1 MGRHKIYTDE
11 QIKQNRALHN
21 KANYNRILAAQSDK
35 KRFVNSLDIIER
47 FLDGVEKLN
56 KVKESK
62 ITVETTK
69 LEQLLKK
76 AKAIN
81 MSVKIE
87 ADVRKMMSEKIEVE
101 LRSLPQSGEA
111 AAESTAKEEQQPLVD
126 SLKAQK

>member
-1 MGRHKIYTDE
+1 MGRHKIFTAE

-62 ITVETTK
+62 ITIETAK

-76 AKAIN
+76 VKAIN
-81 MSVKIE
+81 LAVKIE
-87 ADVRKMMSEKIEVE
+87 EDVRKMMSEKI
-101 LRSLPQSGEA
+101 
-111 AAESTAKEEQQPLVD
+111 AEETVKEEQ
-126 SLKAQK
+126 K

>member
-1 MGRHKIYTDE
+1 MGRHKIFTEE

-35 KRFVNSLDIIER
+35 KRFVNSLEIIER

-69 LEQLLKK
+69 LELLVKK

-81 MSVKIE
+81 MSVKVE
-87 ADVRKMMSEKIEVE
+87 EDVRKMMAEKIRSAESGSEKI
-101 LRSLPQSGEA
+101 
-111 AAESTAKEEQQPLVD
+111 AEETAKEE
-126 SLKAQK
+126 KK